1 VAFEPLTG
9 SFAADRA
16 MAAVSDA
23 KTRTCRLLNIPLDI
37 GHEIWEYIDD
47 SATFRSLSLTSKALV
62 PMAQQRIFHS
72 LRFQPFDSL
81 LTDGTWRK
89 SRKAQLLAFKA
100 RLVGLARSSHLLSYV
115 KTLSIE
121 REYDSTHFYSEP
133 DEFDFDGSLQ
143 NTLSECVSQMTRV
156 TSISVDGFQLVP
168 RLMDALLIVME
179 RQPIRLKME
188 SVSLPD
194 PSWPITTTRLV
205 EFEVNCGALLVGPT
219 HQVVQHLAR
228 SSQETLRLLSI
239 TWYSTH
245 TATTIL
251 SYSFP
256 NLTSLDLSY
265 SFNADD
271 ELSPVTSF
279 LAQHP
284 LLTCLR
290 LAELPIQLDPD
301 AVPML
306 TEIEGSSTTV
316 ITALWNKR
324 PITTVR
330 VYIETLVDLVNVSGT
345 LKQTS
350 GARITSLYILFEDN
364 PPLWARLAG
373 ELQTATPNLVSLTVK
388 FYSDVV
394 RHPLSFNSPNIILTD
409 LSTARIGHLRDTRT
423 FYQV

>member
-1 VAFEPLTG
+1 
-9 SFAADRA
+9 

-23 KTRTCRLLNIPLDI
+23 KTRTCRLLNIPVDI

-62 PMAQQRIFHS
+62 PMAQRRIFHS
-72 LRFQPFDSL
+72 LRFQPSNAL
-81 LTDGTWRK
+81 LTDGTPRK
-89 SRKAQLLAFKA
+89 SRKGQLLASKA

-121 REYDSTHFYSEP
+121 REYEYDSTRFDSEP
-133 DEFDFDGSLQ
+133 DEFDFLQ
-143 NTLSECVSQMTRV
+143 NTLSECVSRMTRV
-156 TSISVDGFQLVP
+156 TSVSVNGFQLVP

-179 RQPIRLKME
+179 RQPIRLEME
-188 SVSLPD
+188 SVRLPD
-194 PSWPITTTRLV
+194 PSWPITTTKLV

-228 SSQETLRLLSI
+228 SSQETLRLLSL
-239 TWYSTH
+239 TRYDAH
-245 TATTIL
+245 AATTIL

-265 SFNADD
+265 SFNEDD
-271 ELSPVTSF
+271 ELSPITSF
-279 LAQHP
+279 ITQHP

-290 LAELPIQLDPD
+290 LVDVPIRIDPD

-306 TEIEGSSTTV
+306 TEVGGSSMTV

-324 PITTVR
+324 PINTVTVR
-330 VYIETLVDLVNVSGT
+330 IKTLVDLVDVSGT

-350 GARITSLYILFEDN
+350 GARITYLHIIFEDN
-364 PPLWARLAG
+364 PPLWAHLAVA
-373 ELQTATPNLVSLTVK
+373 LQTATPNLVSLVVDL
-388 FYSDVV
+388 YADVV
-394 RHPLSFNSPNIILTD
+394 RHPLSFKAPNIILTD
-409 LSTARIGHLRDTRT
+409 LPTARKGYLRDTRT
-423 FYQV
+423 FYRVWVT